1 MKRSSVVIMR
11 KKDFG
16 SHCLAVIPAGFLLFF
31 VILFL
36 GTRLFLRADADR
48 SIRFTSI
55 IQKSGSAART
65 HFGAL
70 QTVTVPDMRVRK
82 PLSMMSA

>member
-1 MKRSSVVIMR
+1 MKRSSVVVMR
-11 KKDFG
+11 KKNFG

-36 GTRLFLRADADR
+36 GTRLFLQADADPG
-48 SIRFTSI
+48 IRFTSI
-55 IQKSGSAART
+55 IQKSGAART